1 MKTESN
7 GRAAI
12 LFGLGAMIIYFIMV
26 LGPLRYLSDLALV
39 LPFDLRPAG
48 YSQADAAVL
57 LEALGEAGR
66 QYYLTRQ
73 IPLDTLY
80 PALLALTLISTLR
93 WRAVRFG
100 PTLMTRIGAHFAIL
114 AAAFDYLEN
123 LGISLML
130 LAGPASDPSLI
141 NATSTATILKSAL
154 TSVAIL
160 TVIATLVSIWLRR
173 LFDQSPM
180 KSARRSSRLS

>member
-7 GRAAI
+7 GKAAI
-12 LFGLGAMIIYFIMV
+12 LFGLGAMIIYLVMV
-26 LGPLRYLSDLALV
+26 LGTLRYLTDFAMV

-100 PTLMTRIGAHFAIL
+100 PTLMTRIGEPLAVM

-123 LGISLML
+123 LGIVFML
-130 LAGPASDPSLI
+130 LAGAESYPTLIHAASM
-141 NATSTATILKSAL
+141 ATILKSAL

-160 TVIATLVSIWLRR
+160 GVFATLVPI
-173 LFDQSPM
+173 LFQRFFVSV
-180 KSARRSSRLS
+180 R

>member
-1 MKTESN
+1 MKIGYS
-7 GRAAI
+7 GKAAV
-12 LFGLGAMIIYFIMV
+12 LFGLGAAIIYLVMV
-26 LGPLRYLSDLALV
+26 LGTLKHLTDLAVV

-80 PALLALTLISTLR
+80 PSLLALTLISTLR

-100 PTLMTRIGAHFAIL
+100 PTLMTRIGGPLAIL

-123 LGISLML
+123 LGISTML
-130 LAGPASDPSLI
+130 LTGPESDPALI
-141 NATSTATILKSAL
+141 KAASIATILKSAL

-160 TVIATLVSIWLRR
+160 GVIATLISILFRR
-173 LFDQSPM
+173 LLYQPAM
-180 KSARRSSRLS
+180 KSARRSRRLS

>member
-1 MKTESN
+1 MKTENN
-7 GRAAI
+7 GKAAI
-12 LFGLGAMIIYFIMV
+12 LFGLGAMIIYLVMV

-48 YSQADAAVL
+48 YSQADAALL

-80 PALLALTLISTLR
+80 PALLALTLISALR
-93 WRAVRFG
+93 WRAAKFG
-100 PTLMTRIGAHFAIL
+100 PTLMTRIGGHFAIL

-160 TVIATLVSIWLRR
+160 TVITTLIPIWLRR
-173 LFDQSPM
+173 LLNQTPM
-180 KSARRSSRLS
+180 KSARRSSKLS

>member
-1 MKTESN
+1 MKIGHN
-7 GRAAI
+7 GKAAI
-12 LFGLGAMIIYFIMV
+12 LFGLSAMIIYLLMV
-26 LGPLRYLSDLALV
+26 LGTLKHLNDFAMV
-39 LPFDLRPAG
+39 LPSDLRPAG
-48 YSQADAAVL
+48 YSQADAAGL

-73 IPLDTLY
+73 IPLDTVY

-100 PTLMTRIGAHFAIL
+100 PTLMTRIGGPLAIL

-130 LAGPASDPSLI
+130 LVGADPTLVQASS
-141 NATSTATILKSAL
+141 AASMLKSAL
-154 TSVAIL
+154 TTAAMLAVVAALASIL
-160 TVIATLVSIWLRR
+160 RGR
-173 LFDQSPM
+173 M
-180 KSARRSSRLS
+180 SRQRA

>member
-1 MKTESN
+1 MKIEHS
-7 GRAAI
+7 GKAAF
-12 LFGLGAMIIYFIMV
+12 LFGMGATIIYLVMV
-26 LGPLRYLSDLALV
+26 LGTLGHLTDLAGV
-39 LPFDLRPAG
+39 LPFDLRPTG
-48 YSQADAAVL
+48 YSQVDTEGL
-57 LEALGEAGR
+57 LQALGEAGR

-100 PTLMTRIGAHFAIL
+100 PTLMTRIGGPLAIL

-123 LGISLML
+123 LGISTML
-130 LAGPASDPSLI
+130 LTGRESDPALI
-141 NATSTATILKSAL
+141 KAASIATILKSAL

-160 TVIATLVSIWLRR
+160 AVIATLIPILFRR
-173 LFDQSPM
+173 LLCQPAM
-180 KSARRSSRLS
+180 KSARRSRRLS

>member
-1 MKTESN
+1 MKIGHN
-7 GRAAI
+7 GKAAI
-12 LFGLGAMIIYFIMV
+12 LFGLGAMIIYLLMV
-26 LGPLRYLSDLALV
+26 LGTLRHLSELAMV

-48 YSQADAAVL
+48 YSQADAAGL
-57 LEALGEAGR
+57 LDALGEAGR
-66 QYYLTRQ
+66 QYYLTKQ

-93 WRAVRFG
+93 WRAARFG
-100 PTLMTRIGAHFAIL
+100 PTLMTRIGGPLAIL

-123 LGISLML
+123 LGIVFML
-130 LAGPASDPSLI
+130 LAGAGADPKLVHAASIAS
-141 NATSTATILKSAL
+141 ILKSAL

-160 TVIATLVSIWLRR
+160 AVIATLVPILFRRFLRQR
-173 LFDQSPM
+173 PM

>member
-7 GRAAI
+7 GKAAI
-12 LFGLGAMIIYFIMV
+12 LFGLGAMIIYLVMV
-26 LGPLRYLSDLALV
+26 LGTLRYLTDFAMV

-100 PTLMTRIGAHFAIL
+100 PTLMTRIGEPLAVM

-123 LGISLML
+123 LGIVFML
-130 LAGPASDPSLI
+130 LAGAESYPTLIHAASM
-141 NATSTATILKSAL
+141 ATILKSAL

-160 TVIATLVSIWLRR
+160 AVFATLAPI
-173 LFDQSPM
+173 LFQRFFV
-180 KSARRSSRLS
+180 SAR

>member
-1 MKTESN
+1 MKIGYS
-7 GRAAI
+7 GKAAV
-12 LFGLGAMIIYFIMV
+12 LFGLGATIIYLVMV
-26 LGPLRYLSDLALV
+26 LGTLKHLTDLAVV

-80 PALLALTLISTLR
+80 PSLLALTLISTLR

-100 PTLMTRIGAHFAIL
+100 PTLMTRTGGPLAIL

-123 LGISLML
+123 LGISTML
-130 LAGPASDPSLI
+130 LTGPESDPSLI
-141 NATSTATILKSAL
+141 NATSTATIMKSAS

-160 TVIATLVSIWLRR
+160 AVITTLIPIWLQR
-173 LFDQSPM
+173 LLNQTPM